1 MGINF
6 GLKKKNR
13 EIMEDVTKDK
23 DSIILLVIIA
33 GLVGWNIFTTNT
45 IKTDVKGYEKK
56 IESIQTKIDSSQIV
70 NKQIDT
76 KIGEVKENVTT
87 ITNEIHHIDKNI
99 TVIKKQTDEKVNN
112 VDNIPDSELEL
123 FFTNK
128 YEQPTPKSGN

>member
-1 MGINF
+1 
-6 GLKKKNR
+6 
-13 EIMEDVTKDK
+13 MEDVTKDK
-23 DSIILLVIIA
+23 DNIILLVIIVA
-33 GLVGWNIFTTNT
+33 LVGWNIFTTHT

-56 IESIQTKIDSSQIV
+56 IESIQTKIDSSQVV
-70 NKQIDT
+70 NKKIDT
-76 KIGEVKENVTT
+76 KISEVKENVTT

-128 YEQPTPKSGN
+128 YEQPISNTGK

>member
-1 MGINF
+1 
-6 GLKKKNR
+6 
-13 EIMEDVTKDK
+13 MEDVTKDK
-23 DSIILLVIIA
+23 DNIILLVIIGA
-33 GLVGWNIFTTNT
+33 LVGWNIFTTNS

-56 IESIQTKIDSSQIV
+56 IENIGVKIDSSNVV
-70 NKQIDT
+70 NK
-76 KIGEVKENVTT
+76 KINDKVGEVKENVEI
-87 ITNEIHHIDKNI
+87 ITNDIRHIDKNI

>member
-1 MGINF
+1 
-6 GLKKKNR
+6 
-13 EIMEDVTKDK
+13 MEDVTKDK

-128 YEQPTPKSGN
+128 YEQPISNTDK

>member
-1 MGINF
+1 
-6 GLKKKNR
+6 
-13 EIMEDVTKDK
+13 MEDISKNKDGV
-23 DSIILLVIIA
+23 ILLVIIA
-33 GLVGWNIFTTNT
+33 CLVGWNIFTTNT

-56 IESIQTKIDSSQIV
+56 IENIQIKVDSAQVV
-70 NKQIDT
+70 NKQINT

-128 YEQPTPKSGN
+128 YEQPISNKGK

>member
-1 MGINF
+1 
-6 GLKKKNR
+6 
-13 EIMEDVTKDK
+13 MEDVTKDK

-45 IKTDVKGYEKK
+45 IKTDVKSYEKK

-128 YEQPTPKSGN
+128 YEQPISNTGK

>member
-1 MGINF
+1 
-6 GLKKKNR
+6 
-13 EIMEDVTKDK
+13 MEDVTKDK

-128 YEQPTPKSGN
+128 YEQPISNKDK

>member
-1 MGINF
+1 
-6 GLKKKNR
+6 
-13 EIMEDVTKDK
+13 MEDVTKDK
-23 DSIILLVIIA
+23 DSIILLGIITC
-33 GLVGWNIFTTNT
+33 LVGWNIFTTNT

-99 TVIKKQTDEKVNN
+99 TVIKKQTDEKVND

-128 YEQPTPKSGN
+128 YEQPISNKDK

>member
-1 MGINF
+1 
-6 GLKKKNR
+6 
-13 EIMEDVTKDK
+13 MEDVTKDK

-56 IESIQTKIDSSQIV
+56 IESIKTKIDSSQAI

-128 YEQPTPKSGN
+128 YEQPISNKDK

>member
-1 MGINF
+1 
-6 GLKKKNR
+6 
-13 EIMEDVTKDK
+13 MEDVTKDK

-56 IESIQTKIDSSQIV
+56 IESIKTKIDSSQIV
-70 NKQIDT
+70 NKRIDT

-99 TVIKKQTDEKVNN
+99 TVIKKQTDEKVND

-128 YEQPTPKSGN
+128 YEQPISNKDK